1 MFADIETVC
10 LTDHNRQ
17 GFLFHMKALGTQI

>member
-10 LTDHNRQ
+10 LTDHNCQ
-17 GFLFHMKALGTQI
+17 GSLFHMKALGTQI